1 MEQRAKSKEQ
11 RAKSRE
17 QRAESKEGSF
27 DASTMEYVMSGKPK
41 EVVIPKE
48 NAVFWLDKNG
58 FWHYGHEKF
67 QHRKII
73 NYFHSSIRKD
83 KEGYYVVQAHR
94 DHVEKVYFPYED
106 TALFV
111 FDVIRDED
119 ITLVLNT
126 GKRIKLQPKKLFI
139 KDDSLYMHFKEERV
153 KFTEQ
158 ALVRISDLIKDD
170 NDQCHIRV
178 RGKKYRIRPL

>member
-1 MEQRAKSKEQ
+1 MAWSMEHRAWSKEF
-11 RAKSRE
+11 
-17 QRAESKEGSF
+17 SF
-27 DASTMEYVMSGKPK
+27 NASSVEYAMTEKPK
-41 EVVIPKE
+41 EIVIPKE

-58 FWHYGHEKF
+58 FWHYGNEKF

-94 DHVEKVYFPYED
+94 DYVEKVYFPYED

-119 ITLVLNT
+119 ITLLLNT

-139 KDDSLYMHFKEERV
+139 KADSLYMHFKKERV

-158 ALVRISDLIKDD
+158 ALVRISDLIEND
-170 NDQCHIRV
+170 NEQCHIRV
-178 RGKKYRIRPL
+178 RGRKYRIRPL